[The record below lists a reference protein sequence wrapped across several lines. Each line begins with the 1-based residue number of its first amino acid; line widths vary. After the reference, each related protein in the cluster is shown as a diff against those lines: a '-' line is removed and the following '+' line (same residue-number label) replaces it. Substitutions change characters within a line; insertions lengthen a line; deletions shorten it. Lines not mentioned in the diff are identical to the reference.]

1 MLGHPSGRERVQLWL
16 SNLPPVI
23 VVIIIIILVIIDID
37 IVITNMKTLMILPM
51 ISYWPW
57 HAVEHIKGGDKT
69 EGNDGD
75 DEQEVDNDYGDLEDV
90 EAKTILL
97 DLY

>member
-1 MLGHPSGRERVQLWL
+1 MLGHPSGREHAQSWL

-23 VVIIIIILVIIDID
+23 VVIIILIIID
-37 IVITNMKTLMILPM
+37 ITNMKTLMILPM

-57 HAVEHIKGGDKT
+57 HAVEHIKGGDIT

-75 DEQEVDNDYGDLEDV
+75 DEQEVDNDYADWNYDNLEDV

-97 DLY
+97 DL